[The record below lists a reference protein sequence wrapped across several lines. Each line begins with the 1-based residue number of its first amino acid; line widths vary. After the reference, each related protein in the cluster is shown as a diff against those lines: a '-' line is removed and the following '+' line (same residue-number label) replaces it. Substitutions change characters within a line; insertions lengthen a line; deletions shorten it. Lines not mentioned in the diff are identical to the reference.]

1 MSELAGKP
9 RARSFGSVLDRLREK
24 KREVLPGSG
33 IVPAPRAPSGS
44 PLSFAQ
50 QRLWFLAQL
59 RPDDPAYNM
68 AAAVELRGRLDP
80 WALGDA
86 FRRVVQRHETL
97 RTTFGSTGGA
107 EGGEPVQVIHPEP
120 ADPPVAVV
128 DLSGLPPDEE
138 AEAERL
144 AQAEACRPFD
154 LARGPL
160 LRVVLVR
167 IGPERHL
174 LLLTMHHLVS
184 DAWSMGVLIRE
195 VSALYSDGGDLPPL
209 PVQYADFAVW
219 QRALLQGEA
228 LERPLAWWRER
239 LAGAPPSLELPAER
253 QAGGSRL
260 RLSLPQAICSG
271 LEDLARAEGATL
283 FVALLAGFQALLQRW
298 TGQHDLVVG
307 TPFAN
312 RLRAEIQ
319 GLIGFFV
326 NTLPIRADLSGRPSF
341 RELLRRAREEVL
353 GAHQHQELPFERIV
367 EELRPERAVG
377 RNPLFQAVLAFQNV
391 PMPALELPGL
401 DTGLRHVDA
410 GTAMFD
416 LTFDLRQGA
425 DGTGGVEGWIEQGLV
440 SAATAS
446 RLAGHFRNL
455 LAAALEAPDAP
466 VVDLPLLS
474 AGERH
479 LLVVEWNDRA
489 AAVPRDPIHRLF
501 EQQVDLRPN
510 AVAVDD
516 GRRRLSYAEL
526 DLRANRL
533 ARHLQ
538 ELGVGPEV
546 PVAFC
551 LERSIEAVET
561 VLAILKA
568 GGAYVPL
575 SPSFPAE
582 RLAWTM
588 ADSGAGVLVTAPGT
602 PGPPIPRGIRAGIP
616 AVDLGRDAAVI
627 AGRSSERLAADP
639 DADGL
644 AYVLYTSGSTGR
656 PKGVA
661 VTHRNVVRLVR
672 GNDFTELGAD
682 ESWLLLAPLSFD
694 ASTLELWAPLLNG
707 GRLVIFPA
715 RVPSLEEIARTVEEQ
730 GITSL
735 WLTAGLFHQMMDS
748 QPAVLRRLRRLLAG
762 GDVLSPLHVRRAL
775 EEGIAL
781 INGYGPT
788 EGTTFTCCEPLREA
802 VETTVPIGRPIAN
815 AQVHVL
821 YAGEAASGL
830 VPIGVVGELLAGGDG
845 IARGYLKRPDLTA
858 ELFVPDPF
866 SGSPGARLY
875 RTGDRVRRLA
885 DGRIELLG
893 RIDRQVKIRGFRIE
907 PGEVEAALA
916 RHPSVA
922 GVVVVAVE
930 ARPGDRRLVAYLVP
944 RAGEPGPPAGELR
957 LFLEPTLP
965 APLIPSTFVFL
976 PAFPLTPNG
985 KVDRAALPAPA
996 VGEPVPGR
1004 AQPRGP
1010 VEELLARLW
1019 EEVLGVGRVGAE
1031 DGFFELGGHSL
1042 LAARLVSRV
1051 REVFEVELPLAEL
1064 FQWPTVRSL
1073 ALRIKALR
1081 RGEDTL
1087 APPVVPLSREE
1098 RRAGIPLSY
1107 AQERLWVF
1115 ERMDPGTTVFNMPLA
1130 VRFRG
1135 VLNVPALARGLEEVV
1150 RRHEVLRTTFPE
1162 MAGRPVQRIAP
1173 VGATAVWLPLV
1184 DLTGLGARARD
1195 AARSLVQELGSRP
1208 FDLEREPPL
1217 RTLLLRTSTDEHELV
1232 VTLHHIAA
1240 DGWSLE
1246 VLVRELGVLYRAF
1259 VRGEPSP
1266 LPDLPIQYADWAVWQ
1281 RRWLHG
1287 EALDSL
1293 RSVWRRLLEG
1303 APTVLEL
1310 PADRSRSAFQA
1321 HRGALR
1327 SVSLDGELTQALE
1340 ALGRPEGCTLYMT
1353 LLAAFQVLIRSLSGQ
1368 DDFLI
1373 GTPVAGRSRGETEGM
1388 IGFFVN
1394 MLALRARLGD
1404 RPTFRQLL
1412 ARVRETT
1419 LVAWAHQE
1427 MPFDELVRDLQP
1439 ERDPGRAPLLQ
1450 VVLAEQ
1456 ESPAWDL
1463 DLPQLTAELLP
1474 PAETVARYDLSL
1486 AAVHRPG
1493 GLDLHLTCDAD
1504 LFDETTAEGLL
1515 QGWVA
1520 LLRAVCERPD
1530 ARIDELAQAHPAPYP
1545 DLCVHELIEAQARRT
1560 PDAEAVRFDGRGG
1573 SGLSYADLWVRARA
1587 LARRLRRLGVGP
1599 DVPVGLSAEPGPAA
1613 LVGILG
1619 IWMAGGAYVPLEPGS
1634 PAARRDF
1641 FLADSGALLL
1651 LVADSSLL
1659 EPEPDPH
1666 PDFETVESGVGP
1678 ENLAYIL
1685 YTSGSTG
1692 VPKGVAVEHRQL
1704 ARYLEF
1710 VNRVLFGDRVRSCPW
1725 ITPLTFDAC
1734 LKQALAPLL
1743 RGETVWGADP
1753 SVLLAELA
1761 CRDQVGVNGTPTLW
1775 RALLEEIERSGVE
1788 LPGVRRVFLGG
1799 ERLPPEL
1806 FSRTAAALPT
1816 AEIWNLY
1823 GPTEATA
1830 NAAAARLAPGGPVVL
1845 GFAIE
1850 GARLHLLDEALEPV
1864 PPMETGEIHIGGSG
1878 VARGY
1883 LARPDLTAERFLP
1896 DPFGAEPGARLYR
1909 TGDIGRWRRDG
1920 IEFMGRID
1928 HQVKLRGIRIEL
1940 GEIAARLE
1948 LDPGVR
1954 EAAVV
1959 LDGDR
1964 LVAYVVGKGEGLRGA
1979 LAEVLPE
1986 AMVPAAFVHLDR
1998 LPRLASGKIDRIAL
2012 QGRADEVPS
2021 ARAFVAPRTPTER
2034 RLAEIWAGV
2043 LNRAA
2048 VSVEENFFEMG
2059 GHSIQSIQISHRA
2072 AAAGIEVTPRDLL
2085 HHPTISG
2092 LAALV
2097 DAQRKPQAQGHR
2109 ALVPDPGS
2117 RHEPFP
2123 LSDIQQAYVVGRAEL
2138 FELGGVGPTSYLEA
2152 DWPELD
2158 VPRLEAAWRRLVE
2171 RHDMLRAVVLPDGR
2185 WQVLREVPPYELRVD
2200 EADEEALREDLREE
2214 MSRRLFEPGRWPLF
2228 ELRVTR
2234 LAGGRPWRLHLARDL
2249 LIGDVQS
2256 SEVLLQEL
2264 MVLYRNPG
2272 AVLPSLEV
2280 SVRDYALAVDA
2291 LRAAEPGRRAWEYWR
2306 ERMADLPPSPDLPLA
2321 PKPGR
2326 PAFVR
2331 RHGEI
2336 GTQARS
2342 QLDGRAA
2349 RAGITPSVLL
2359 CAAFSEVLAAWS
2371 GGDRFSINVLYSRRL
2386 PLHRQVDGL
2395 VGNFASTVLLEVEG
2409 REATFERRAVRLQE
2423 RLWGDLRH
2431 GLVSGVEVLRESH
2444 RLQTPAQRGSTRA
2457 AMPVVF
2463 SSVLP
2468 LAREAEELP
2477 EGPELVYSSVQTP
2490 QVALEV
2496 LVSEV
2501 AGRVRYTWNSVD
2513 DAFPPGFVA
2522 AMFEAYQGLLDGLA
2536 AGEDAWRR
2544 EGRAPIP
2551 HAQIVRRRKIN
2562 ATAAPEP
2569 GWLLHEPIAGAADPG
2584 EVAVV
2589 AADRRLTY
2597 GELLREADLLV
2608 PSLRPGGLIAIVM
2621 EKGWEQAV
2629 AMQAILRAGAA
2640 YLPIDPTLP
2649 LERRWHLL
2657 EQGDV
2662 ETALTQPRFAEGLG
2676 WPRGVRVLSV
2686 GREGAPPPAARGR
2699 AGEGASRLAYVLF
2712 TSGSTGLPKGVVID
2726 HRGAGNTV
2734 ADINRRFRISAA
2746 DRVLALSSL
2755 SFDLSVWDLFGILG
2769 AGGRVVL
2776 PDPRASRDPAHWHER
2791 IEREGVTVWNSVPA
2805 LMELYADYLESHG
2818 STMPASLRLVML
2830 SGDWI
2835 PVSLPDR
2842 LRRLSRA
2849 GSRVELV
2856 SLGGATEASIWSV
2869 LFPIG
2874 EVDPAWRSIPYGR
2887 PMANQTVHVLD
2898 SRLDP
2903 SPDWV
2908 PGQLYL
2914 GGIGLAVG
2922 YWKDEAKTRAS
2933 FVVHPR
2939 TGERLYRT
2947 GDLGRWLPDGNVELL
2962 GREDL
2967 QVKIQGYRVEP
2978 GEIETALA
2986 RHPAVREAVVTAS
2999 GEARGHKRLVAYV
3012 VLRRSAEPPEL
3023 RAWLEARLPDYMVP
3037 HLYVRVDALPLSAN
3051 GKVDRKALPAPEP
3064 ARPMSRAPAEPR
3076 TATETRMAL
3085 LWEEVLGVSP
3095 VGLHDD
3101 LFALGGD
3108 SLLALRL
3115 LDAIERD
3122 LGRRLPLG
3130 ALFQEATV
3138 EKLAALVELS
3148 GS

>member
-1 MSELAGKP
+1 VPVP
-9 RARSFGSVLDRLREK
+9 RL
-24 KREVLPGSG
+24 
-33 IVPAPRAPSGS
+33 PSGS

-59 RPDDPAYNM
+59 RPDDAAYNM
-68 AAAVELRGRLDP
+68 AAAVELRGRLEAG
-80 WALGDA
+80 ALGDA
-86 FRRVVQRHETL
+86 FRQVVQRHEAL
-97 RTTFGSTGGA
+97 RTTFTSVA
-107 EGGEPVQVIHPEP
+107 GEPVQVIHPEP
-120 ADPPVAVV
+120 VEPPMTVV
-128 DLSGLPPDEE
+128 DLSGLCEGE
-138 AEAERL
+138 VERL
-144 AQAEACRPFD
+144 ARVEASRPFD
-154 LARGPL
+154 LESGPL
-160 LRVVLVR
+160 LRVLLVR
-167 IGPERHL
+167 LGPERHL

-184 DAWSMGVLIRE
+184 DAWSVGVLIRE
-195 VSALYSDGGDLPPL
+195 VSALYRCAGDLPPL

-219 QRALLQGEA
+219 QRAWLQGET

-239 LAGAPPSLELPAER
+239 LAGAPPALKLPAEP
-253 QAGGSRL
+253 QAGGSRQP
-260 RLSLPQAICSG
+260 LSLPDTAG
-271 LEDLARAEGATL
+271 LEALARAEGTTL
-283 FVALLAGFQALLQRW
+283 FVALLAGFQALLHRW
-298 TGQHDLVVG
+298 TGQEDLVIG

-312 RLRAEIQ
+312 RRRAEVQ

-326 NTLPIRADLSGRPSF
+326 NTLPIRADLAGRPSF
-341 RELLRRAREEVL
+341 RELLRRAREQVL
-353 GAHQHQELPFERIV
+353 GVHEHQDLPFERIV
-367 EELRPERAVG
+367 EELRPERATG

-391 PMPALELPGL
+391 PMPALDLPGL
-401 DTGLRHVDA
+401 EAIPRRVDA
-410 GTAMFD
+410 GMARFD
-416 LTFDLRQGA
+416 LTFDLMP
-425 DGTGGVEGWIEQGLV
+425 DEGWIEQGIF
-440 SAATAS
+440 SQATAA
-446 RLAGHFRNL
+446 RLAAHFRSL
-455 LAAALEAPDAP
+455 LTAALEDPDAP
-466 VVDLPLLS
+466 AMDLPLLS

-479 LLVVEWNDRA
+479 QLVVEWNDRA
-489 AAVPRDPIHRLF
+489 AAVPRVPIHRLF
-501 EQQVDLRPN
+501 EEQADLRPD
-510 AVAVDD
+510 AVAVED
-516 GRRRLSYAEL
+516 GRRSLTYAEL
-526 DLRANRL
+526 DGQANRL
-533 ARHLQ
+533 AWHLR

-582 RLAWTM
+582 RLAWIM
-588 ADSGAGVLVTAPGT
+588 ADSGARVLVTAPGT
-602 PGPPIPRGIRAGIP
+602 PVPPIPAGIP
-616 AVDLGRDAAVI
+616 TIDLGRDAAAI
-627 AGRSSERLAADP
+627 AGRSDERKERLAEDP
-639 DADGL
+639 DPDGL

-672 GNDFTELGAD
+672 GNDFTELGPD

-694 ASTLELWAPLLNG
+694 ASTLELWGPLLNG
-707 GRLVIFPA
+707 GRLVVFPS

-730 GITSL
+730 GVTSL
-735 WLTAGLFHQMMDS
+735 WLTAGLFHQMLDT
-748 QPAVLRRLRRLLAG
+748 QAAALRRLRRLLAG
-762 GDVLSPLHVRRAL
+762 GDVLSPPHVRHAL

-781 INGYGPT
+781 VNGYGPT
-788 EGTTFTCCEPLREA
+788 EGTTFTCCELLQEA
-802 VETTVPIGRPIAN
+802 GDTTVPIGRPIAN
-815 AQVHVL
+815 ARVHVL
-821 YAGEAASGL
+821 GEGAEP
-830 VPIGVVGELLAGGDG
+830 VPIGVAGELLAGGG
-845 IARGYLKRPDLTA
+845 GLARGYLRRPDLTA
-858 ELFVPDPF
+858 ESFVPDPF
-866 SGSPGARLY
+866 SREPGARLY
-875 RTGDRVRRLA
+875 RTGDRVRHLA
-885 DGRIELLG
+885 DGRIEFLG
-893 RIDRQVKIRGFRIE
+893 RMDRQVKIRGFRIE
-907 PGEVEAALA
+907 PGEVEAALT

-922 GVVVVAVE
+922 DAVVVARE
-930 ARPGDRRLVAYLVP
+930 TRLDDRRLVAYLVP
-944 RAGEPGPPAGELR
+944 RAGEPGPAASELR

-965 APLIPSTFVFL
+965 APLIPSTFVIL
-976 PAFPLTPNG
+976 PAFPLTANG
-985 KVDRAALPAPA
+985 KVDRAALPAPMA
-996 VGEPVPGR
+996 TEPVPGR

-1019 EEVLGVGRVGAE
+1019 EEVLGGGRVGAE
-1031 DGFFELGGHSL
+1031 DGFFDLGGHSL
-1042 LAARLVSRV
+1042 LAVRLVSRV
-1051 REVFEVELPLAEL
+1051 REVFEVELPLADL
-1064 FQWPTVRSL
+1064 FQSPTVRSL

-1081 RGEDTL
+1081 RGEERP

-1098 RRAGIPLSY
+1098 RRAALPLSF
-1107 AQERLWVF
+1107 AQERLWLF
-1115 ERMDPGTTVFNMPLA
+1115 ERMDPGSTVFNMPLA
-1130 VRFRG
+1130 ARFRG
-1135 VLNVPALARGLEEVV
+1135 ALDVPALARSLEEVV

-1173 VGATAVWLPLV
+1173 AGAAPERLPLV
-1184 DLTGLGARARD
+1184 DLAGLGAGLGEE
-1195 AARSLVQELGSRP
+1195 AAREAARRLAQEQGLRP
-1208 FDLEREPPL
+1208 FDLQRELPL
-1217 RTLLLRTSTDEHELV
+1217 RMLLLRIEPEEHELL

-1259 VRGEPSP
+1259 AHREPSP
-1266 LPDLPIQYADWAVWQ
+1266 LSDLPLQYADWAVWQ
-1281 RRWLHG
+1281 RRWLEG
-1287 EALDSL
+1287 EALESL
-1293 RSVWRRLLEG
+1293 RAAWRGLLEG
-1303 APTVLEL
+1303 VPTVLEL
-1310 PADRSRSAFQA
+1310 PTDRPRSPAQGR
-1321 HRGALR
+1321 HRGTVR
-1327 SVSLDGELTQALE
+1327 SITLDGDLTHALE
-1340 ALGRPEGCTLYMT
+1340 ALGRPAGCTLYMT
-1353 LLAAFQVLIRSLSGQ
+1353 LLAAFQVLIGSLSRQ

-1419 LVAWAHQE
+1419 LAAWAHQE
-1427 MPFDELVRDLQP
+1427 MPFDELVRDLRP
-1439 ERDPGRAPLLQ
+1439 ERDPGRAPLIQ

-1463 DLPQLTAELLP
+1463 DLPHVSAELLP
-1474 PAETVARYDLSL
+1474 PAEVVARYDLSL
-1486 AAVHRPG
+1486 TAVHRPG
-1493 GLDLHLTCDAD
+1493 GLELHLTCDAD
-1504 LFDETTAEGLL
+1504 LFDEATGERLL
-1515 QGWVA
+1515 HRWVD
-1520 LLRAVCERPD
+1520 LLRAACERPD
-1530 ARIDELAQAHPAPYP
+1530 ARIDDLVEADRAP
-1545 DLCVHELIEAQARRT
+1545 DLCVHELIEAQAQRT
-1560 PDAEAVRFDGRGG
+1560 PDAEAVRFGDHL
-1573 SGLSYADLWVRARA
+1573 LSYADLSLRARC
-1587 LARRLRRLGVGP
+1587 LAHRLRRLGVEP
-1599 DVPVGLSAEPGPAA
+1599 DVRVGLSTEPGPAA

-1619 IWMAGGAYVPLEPGS
+1619 IWMAGGAYVPVDPGV
-1634 PAARRDF
+1634 PAARRGF

-1651 LVADSSLL
+1651 VADSFLL
-1659 EPEPDPH
+1659 EPGPDPG
-1666 PDFETVESGVGP
+1666 PIESGARP
-1678 ENLAYIL
+1678 ENLAYVL

-1704 ARYLEF
+1704 ARYLSF
-1710 VNRVLFGDRVRSCPW
+1710 VNRVLFGGRVRSCPW

-1743 RGETVWGADP
+1743 RGETVWGAEP

-1761 CRDQVGVNGTPTLW
+1761 RRDRVGVNATPSLW
-1775 RALLEEIERSGVE
+1775 RALLDGIERSDAG
-1788 LPGVRRVFLGG
+1788 LPGVARVFLGG
-1799 ERLPPEL
+1799 ERLPAEL
-1806 FSRTAAALPT
+1806 FSRTAAALPG

-1845 GFAIE
+1845 GFPIE
-1850 GARLHLLDEALEPV
+1850 GTRLHLLDPEMEPV
-1864 PPMETGEIHIGGSG
+1864 PPGEVGEIHIGGSG
-1878 VARGY
+1878 VTRGY
-1883 LARPDLTAERFLP
+1883 LGKPELTAERFVP

-1909 TGDIGRWRRDG
+1909 TGDLGRWTRDG
-1920 IEFMGRID
+1920 IEFLGRID

-1940 GEIAARLE
+1940 GEVEARLE
-1948 LDPGVR
+1948 LHPGVR

-1959 LDGDR
+1959 LAGDR
-1964 LVAYVVGKGEGLRGA
+1964 LVAFVVGGEVDNLRAA
-1979 LAEVLPE
+1979 LAEALPE
-1986 AMVPAAFVHLDR
+1986 PMVPASFVLLDR
-1998 LPRLASGKIDRIAL
+1998 LPRLPSGKVDRAAL
-2012 QGRADEVPS
+2012 QGKFEEAPS
-2021 ARAFVAPRTPTER
+2021 PRPVVAPRTPTER
-2034 RLAEIWAGV
+2034 RLAEIWAAV
-2043 LNRAA
+2043 LGRGSRDT
-2048 VSVEENFFEMG
+2048 VSVEDNFFELG

-2085 HHPTISG
+2085 HHPTIAG

-2097 DAQRKPQAQGHR
+2097 DAQQKPQVQGYS
-2109 ALVPDPGS
+2109 ALVPDLNG
-2117 RHEPFP
+2117 RCEPFT
-2123 LSDIQQAYVVGRAEL
+2123 LSDIQQAYLVGRAEL

-2185 WQVLREVPPYELRVD
+2185 WQVLREVPAYEIRVEDRDPGILRD
-2200 EADEEALREDLREE
+2200 ALREQ

-2228 ELRVTR
+2228 ELRVTD
-2234 LAGGRPWRLHLARDL
+2234 GRRLHVARDL
-2249 LIGDVQS
+2249 LIGDAQS

-2264 MVLYRNPG
+2264 MFLYRNPG
-2272 AVLPSLEV
+2272 AALRPLEV

-2291 LRAAEPGRRAWEYWR
+2291 LRAGEAGRKAWEYWR
-2306 ERMADLPPSPDLPLA
+2306 ERLAGLPPSPDLPLA

-2336 GTQARS
+2336 GAEARTL
-2342 QLDGRAA
+2342 LDGRAA

-2386 PLHRQVDGL
+2386 PLHPQIDHL
-2395 VGNFASTVLLEVEG
+2395 VGNFASTVLLEVDG
-2409 REATFERRAVRLQE
+2409 REPTFELRAARLQE

-2431 GLVSGVEVLRESH
+2431 GLVSGVEVLREAN
-2444 RLQTPAQRGSTRA
+2444 RLQGGSTRA

-2468 LAREAEELP
+2468 LARETDVIP
-2477 EGPELVYSSVQTP
+2477 EGPELIYSSVQTP

-2496 LVSEV
+2496 LVTEV
-2501 AGRVRYTWNSVD
+2501 AGSVRYTWNSVD
-2513 DAFPPGFVA
+2513 DAFPPGFVT
-2522 AMFEAYQGLLDGLA
+2522 AMFEAYQSLLDHLA
-2536 AGEDAWRR
+2536 AGPDGDQSAWRR
-2544 EGRAPIP
+2544 EGRAPVP
-2551 HAQIVRRRKIN
+2551 PLQLVRRRKIN

-2569 GWLLHEPIAGAADPG
+2569 GWLLHEPIAADSDD
-2584 EVAVV
+2584 VAVV
-2589 AADRRLTY
+2589 TADRRLTY
-2597 GELLREADLLV
+2597 RELSREADLLSRNL
-2608 PSLRPGGLIAIVM
+2608 PAGGLIAVVM

-2629 AMQAILRAGAA
+2629 ATLAILRAGAA
-2640 YLPIDPTLP
+2640 YLPIDPALP

-2662 ETALTQPRFAEGLG
+2662 EVALTQPSFVEGLG
-2676 WPRGVRVLSV
+2676 WPQGVRVVAVEKNLGAGLV
-2686 GREGAPPPAARGR
+2686 PAREGVNPSPT
-2699 AGEGASRLAYVLF
+2699 LAYVLF
-2712 TSGSTGLPKGVVID
+2712 TSGSTGLPKGVMID
-2726 HRGAGNTV
+2726 HRGAANTV

-2769 AGGRVVL
+2769 AGGRVVM
-2776 PDPRASRDPAHWHER
+2776 PDPEASRDPAHWHER
-2791 IEREGVTVWNSVPA
+2791 IEREGVTVWSSVPA

-2818 STMPASLRLVML
+2818 LTVPASLRLVML

-2835 PVSLPDR
+2835 PVPLPGR
-2842 LRRLSRA
+2842 LRALGSRA
-2849 GSRVELV
+2849 ELI

-2869 LFPIG
+2869 LFPVR

-2887 PMANQTVHVLD
+2887 PMANQTLHVLD
-2898 SRLDP
+2898 KRLDP

-2914 GGIGLAVG
+2914 GGIGLALG

-2933 FVVHPR
+2933 FIIHPW

-2986 RHPAVREAVVTAS
+2986 LHPAVREAVVTAA

-3012 VLRRSAEPPEL
+3012 VLRHSLEPAEL

-3037 HLYVRVDALPLSAN
+3037 HLYVQIGALPLTAN

-3064 ARPMSRAPAEPR
+3064 ARRPSRAPASESDRPR
-3076 TATETRMAL
+3076 STTETRMAR

-3095 VGLHDD
+3095 VGLDDD

-3115 LDAIERD
+3115 LDAIEKE

-3138 EKLAALVELS
+3138 EKLAALVES
-3148 GS
+3148 TAP